1 MYQPRPISRAIRYG
15 ICGILALLSVPLLL
29 LGVSGYGGW
38 GSAVALGLVLVL
50 VPLMIANVGF
60 RPRVHGRYLDV
71 ITLLGRQS
79 LDLGSL
85 TGASYHR
92 SRSTVSVRL
101 RDLTTDVTIAVPAG
115 ASVHEAIREGLRA
128 ASQRGVVVPKRV
140 AVLFGLPALPG
151 APRTGAAVVVLPMVV
166 VFLAGAALAG
176 LVTGF
181 LVRT

>member
-15 ICGILALLSVPLLL
+15 VSGILALLSVPLLY
-29 LGVSGYGGW
+29 LGVHGYGGW
-38 GSAVALGLVLVL
+38 GTVVALGLVQVVISLTISNIGV
-50 VPLMIANVGF
+50 
-60 RPRVHGRYLDV
+60 RPRVQGRYLDV

-79 LDLGSL
+79 LDLNSL

-101 RDLTTDVTIAVPAG
+101 RDPITDVTIVVPAG

-128 ASQRGVVVPKRV
+128 AGQRGVVVPKRV
-140 AVLFGLPALPG
+140 AVLFGLQAMPG
-151 APRTGAAVVVLPMVV
+151 APMVFAFLTGAALV
-166 VFLAGAALAG
+166 G
-176 LVTGF
+176 LVAGF

>member
-1 MYQPRPISRAIRYG
+1 MYQPRPISRVIRYG
-15 ICGILALLSVPLLL
+15 VSGILALLSVPLLL

-50 VPLMIANVGF
+50 VPFMIGNIGF
-60 RPRVHGRYLDV
+60 RPRVHGRYLEV

-92 SRSTVSVRL
+92 SRATVSVRL
-101 RDLTTDVTIAVPAG
+101 RDPITDVTIAVPAG
-115 ASVHEAIREGLRA
+115 ASVHEAIREALRT

-140 AVLFGLPALPG
+140 AVLFGLPAMPG
-151 APRTGAAVVVLPMVV
+151 APRTGASLLPMVL
-166 VFLAGAALAG
+166 VFLAGAALVG

>member
-15 ICGILALLSVPLLL
+15 VSGIVGLLGVPLLH
-29 LGVSGYGGW
+29 LGVNGYGGW
-38 GSAVALGLVLVL
+38 GPAVGLGLVVIVVALI
-50 VPLMIANVGF
+50 PANIGV
-60 RPRVHGRYLDV
+60 RPRVHGRYLEV
-71 ITLLGRQS
+71 TTLLGRQT
-79 LDLGSL
+79 LDLASL

-92 SRSTVSVRL
+92 SRSSVSVRL
-101 RDLTTDVTIAVPAG
+101 RDPITDVTIVVPAG

-140 AVLFGLPALPG
+140 AVLFGLPAMPG
-151 APRTGAAVVVLPMVV
+151 APRTGAAVVILPMVV
-166 VFLAGAALAG
+166 VFLAGAALVG